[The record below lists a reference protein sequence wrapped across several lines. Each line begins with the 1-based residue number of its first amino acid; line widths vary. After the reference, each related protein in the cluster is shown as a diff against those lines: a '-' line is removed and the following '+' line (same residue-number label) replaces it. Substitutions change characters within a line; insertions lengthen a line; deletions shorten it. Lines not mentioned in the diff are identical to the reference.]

1 MIKIVKT
8 TVKDAFLLSKLSV
21 ETFLPAHG
29 HAASKEIM
37 DNYIANNF
45 NEENFVK
52 ELSNPNY
59 QYHLIYYKNEIAGF
73 SKVIFNTENENLE
86 HKNVTK
92 MERLYLKKEFYN
104 LKLGQELMDF
114 NIKLCEENKQSGVWL
129 YVWVENHKA
138 INFYKKVGFTQA
150 ATYNFPL
157 TQTETRPNY
166 VLYLEF

>member
-86 HKNVTK
+86 
-92 MERLYLKKEFYN
+92 LKKEFYN
-104 LKLGQELMDF
+104 LKLGKELMDF
-114 NIKLCEENKQSGVWL
+114 NIKLCKENKQSGVWL

-157 TQTETRPNY
+157 TKTETRPNY